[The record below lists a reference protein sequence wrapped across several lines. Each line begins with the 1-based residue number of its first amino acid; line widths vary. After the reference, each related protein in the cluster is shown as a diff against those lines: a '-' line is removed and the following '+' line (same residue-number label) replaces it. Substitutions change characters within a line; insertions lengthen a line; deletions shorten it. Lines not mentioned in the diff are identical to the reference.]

1 MPETPVE
8 TKTGVRRIFRRVLSW
23 VEEGHAMSV
32 QPPRTKQPSA
42 LDHEL
47 RLFIYR
53 HFLREGHAPT
63 VAGMAQGV
71 SRPLRQ
77 VRQALARLCQT
88 HAFVLEEKGELW
100 RAAPFSAVATAF
112 AAEVGKRRWWGN
124 CIWDAL
130 GILAALKRDGRIL
143 AACACCNTDMTLQ
156 VQHSRLQ
163 EKTGVIH
170 FAVPARHWYDDIVFT

>member
-1 MPETPVE
+1 MAETPVE
-8 TKTGVRRIFRRVLSW
+8 TNTGGSRIFRRVLSW
-23 VEEGHAMSV
+23 AEEDHAMTI
-32 QPPRTKQPSA
+32 QRPRVKQASG
-42 LDHEL
+42 LDQEL
-47 RLFIYR
+47 RLFIYH
-53 HFLREGHAPT
+53 HFVSEGHAPT
-63 VAGMAQGV
+63 VAEMVTGV

-77 VRQALARLCQT
+77 TRQALARLCET
-88 HAFVLEEKGELW
+88 HAFVLEEEGELW

-112 AAEVGKRRWWGN
+112 TAEVGKRHWWGN